1 MVIGPETAVNIVA
14 VPSEVE
20 LKPPASAN
28 TVVLPAL
35 PNMLVHPKYSAVL
48 PSPFTLLK

>member
-28 TVVLPAL
+28 TVVLPAF

-48 PSPFTLLK
+48 PPPFTLLK